1 MSYIVTFAFI
11 ILDFATGL
19 IMALASGAFSSS
31 IMREGLYKK
40 LGLLLCMALG
50 MLVDYAQAWLDLGV
64 TVPVAGAV
72 CAYIVIMEI
81 GSSLENI
88 CKINPDLMPDKLTA
102 LFGISST
109 TTEKGVTTE

>member
-1 MSYIVTFAFI
+1 MSYLITCAFI
-11 ILDFATGL
+11 ALDFITGL
-19 IMALASGAFSSS
+19 IQALATGTFSSS
-31 IMREGLYKK
+31 VMRQGLFHK

-50 MLVDYAQAWLDLGV
+50 ILVDYAQTWLELGA

-88 CKINPDLMPDKLTA
+88 CKINPDLLPDKLTA
-102 LFGISST
+102 LFGV
-109 TTEKGVTTE
+109 KGDKDNG

>member
-1 MSYIVTFAFI
+1 MSYLITCAFI
-11 ILDFATGL
+11 ALDFITGL
-19 IMALASGAFSSS
+19 IQSFATQTFSSS
-31 IMREGLYKK
+31 IMRQGLFHK

-50 MLVDYAQAWLDLGV
+50 VLVDYAQTWLDLGV
-64 TVPVAGAV
+64 NVPVAGAV

-102 LFGISST
+102 LFGV
-109 TTEKGVTTE
+109 KGDGDDE